1 MYTVKSEQF
10 KNRWNFLISSCMDDV
25 SGLYPRYA
33 SLDPKQLL
41 SARASSNPLHSL
53 GIADLLELRLDADR

>member
-10 KNRWNFLISSCMDDV
+10 KNRWNFLISSRMDDV
-25 SGLYPRYA
+25 CTRDTPHWTQSSCFRPV
-33 SLDPKQLL
+33 PP
-41 SARASSNPLHSL
+41 SNPLHFL